1 MFIEIPPCSPDHIR
15 RVVFRGSLPM
25 PDSEVLWH
33 HAYGILEMG
42 HSGRYLISSIALSD
56 INHH

>member
-15 RVVFRGSLPM
+15 WVVFRGSLPM
-25 PDSEVLWH
+25 PGSEVPWH
-33 HAYGILEMG
+33 HVYGISEMG
-42 HSGRYLISSIALSD
+42 HSGWYLIYSITLSD

>member
-1 MFIEIPPCSPDHIR
+1 MFIEIPSCSPNHIR

-25 PDSEVLWH
+25 SDSEVPWH
-33 HAYGILEMG
+33 HVWGISEMG
-42 HSGRYLISSIALSD
+42 HSGLYLIYSITLSD